1 MPDSTATVPLP
12 ASRFI
17 LRNGLSLHHLE
28 WSGNGADPLVM
39 LHGIR
44 LHSHCWS
51 HFSRAYSGRHRIL
64 ALDARGHGESE
75 WGAPEDYRLHD
86 FNEDLAAVMDG
97 SGLREAT
104 LIGHSLG
111 GRTAMLYAHLHP
123 ERVKRLVLVDIGPSL
138 PDRPE
143 VKDFSRMTETP
154 PPKDFASHEEA
165 TEYLA
170 AILHR
175 APREM
180 IEESVRYG
188 MRETEG
194 GRFTWKYDPALGGPP
209 LPRAGK
215 PEWDLWE
222 VAASIRCPTL
232 LLYGE
237 HSQVVTDEIAERM
250 VREMPDCRAERIPE
264 AGHALFTEQPEA
276 FARSVGKFLADDAGE
291 SA

>member
-1 MPDSTATVPLP
+1 
-12 ASRFI
+12 
-17 LRNGLSLHHLE
+17 
-28 WSGNGADPLVM
+28 PLVM

-75 WGAPEDYRLHD
+75 WGAPEDYRLND

-138 PDRPE
+138 PDGPQ

-209 LPRAGK
+209 LPGAGK

>member
-1 MPDSTATVPLP
+1 MPDSTIPLP
-12 ASRFI
+12 VSRFV

-44 LHSHCWS
+44 LHAHCWS
-51 HFSRAYSGRHRIL
+51 HFSRSNRGRHRIL
-64 ALDARGHGESE
+64 ALDARGHGDSN
-75 WGAPEDYRLHD
+75 WGLPEDYHLHD
-86 FNEDLAAVMDG
+86 FCEDLASVMDS

-104 LIGHSLG
+104 MIGHSLG

-123 ERVKRLVLVDIGPSL
+123 SRVKRLVLVDIGPSL
-138 PDRPE
+138 PERSQ

-180 IEESVRYG
+180 IEESVRSG
-188 MRETEG
+188 MREMEG
-194 GRFTWKYDPALGGPP
+194 GRFTWKYDPALGGPA
-209 LPRAGK
+209 LPRPGK
-215 PEWDLWE
+215 REWDLWE
-222 VAASIRCPTL
+222 VAASIPCRTL

-237 HSQVVTDEIAERM
+237 HSQVVTDEIARRM
-250 VREMPDCRAERIPE
+250 VREMPDCRVERIPE

-276 FARSVGKFLADDAGE
+276 FARSVEKFLAADAGG